1 MRYRDNGDGGAGSVI
16 AENRVAMVGD
26 LLGITT
32 WRPGGGSAAAPAHQ
46 PDGV

>member
-16 AENRVAMVGD
+16 AENRVAMAGD

-32 WRPGGGSAAAPAHQ
+32 WRPGSGSAAVAALQ